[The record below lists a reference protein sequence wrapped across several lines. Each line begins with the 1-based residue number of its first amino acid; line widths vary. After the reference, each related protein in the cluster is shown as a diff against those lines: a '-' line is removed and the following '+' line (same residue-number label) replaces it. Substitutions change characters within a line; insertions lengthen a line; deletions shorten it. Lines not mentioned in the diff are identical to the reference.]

1 MANQWLV
8 HATGAVPAD
17 PAARPWWDG
26 VRRRT
31 FALAMPG
38 VLALDLLLGFSALM
52 LAYAA
57 RFVWKNVMGV
67 AIAPPVLPYVWG
79 SLAISAV
86 WVLAMA
92 LAGMYRDRRGAG
104 HFEDVVL
111 LTVALAL
118 GTLLVLAASFFYRDF
133 SFSRIWVVMGTTVA
147 WLMLAAGHVVAR
159 KAYRALMRRGWGSLN
174 TLVVGCNS
182 LAETVG
188 TRLYRHPELGHRL
201 VGFVPG
207 PADDVAGDR
216 WTFPA
221 WNRAEG
227 QLAGWGHV
235 LGTMEDLG
243 TVVVRHHI
251 DEVVFALPGAS
262 FRDLFAWMAT
272 CSVVV
277 PGIRFR
283 IVPDLTELVTAKLVI
298 GELDGVPTLE
308 IRDVPLRKWHHRFV
322 KRTTD
327 VVLSGSALIV
337 LAPLFGLLA
346 LLVRLTPGPVFY
358 AQERMGRDG
367 RLFPIYKF
375 RSMRTDSEDATGPV
389 WARPEDDRVTRV
401 GRVLRRFSLDELP
414 QLWNVLRGDMSL
426 VGPRPERPYFVDR
439 FRQEIPKY
447 MDRHLV
453 RSGLTGWA
461 QINGLRGEEGSIEER
476 TRYDIYYVENW
487 SWLFD
492 LKIMLRT
499 LYEVVAHKAY

>member
-1 MANQWLV
+1 MAHQWLV
-8 HATGAVPAD
+8 HATGAVPTA
-17 PAARPWWDG
+17 PVARPWWDG

-31 FALAMPG
+31 FAWALPG
-38 VLALDLLLGFSALM
+38 VLAMDLLLGFGALM
-52 LAYAA
+52 LAYGA
-57 RFVWKNVMGV
+57 RFIWKIVWGV
-67 AIAPPVLPYVWG
+67 PIAPPIEPYLWG
-79 SLAISAV
+79 SLAVSAV
-86 WVLAMA
+86 WMVAMA
-92 LAGMYRDRRGAG
+92 LGGMYRDRRGAG

-111 LTVALAL
+111 LSVALTL
-118 GTLLVLAASFFYRDF
+118 GTLLILAASFFYRDF

-147 WLMLAAGHVVAR
+147 WVVLAAWHAVAR
-159 KAYRALMRRGWGSLN
+159 RAYRFLMRRGWGAMN

-207 PADDVAGDR
+207 PEDAIEGDR

-221 WNRAEG
+221 WNRTGGE
-227 QLAGWGHV
+227 QAGWGHI
-235 LGTMEDLG
+235 LGPMEQLG
-243 TVVVRHHI
+243 LVVARHRI

-262 FRDLFAWMAT
+262 FRDLFGWMAQ
-272 CSVVV
+272 CSVVE
-277 PGIRFR
+277 PTIRFR

-327 VVLSGSALIV
+327 IVLSASAL
-337 LAPLFGLLA
+337 LLLSPLFLLLA
-346 LLVRLTPGPVFY
+346 TLVKLTPGPIFY

-367 RLFPIYKF
+367 RLFSIYKF
-375 RSMRTDSEDATGPV
+375 RSMRMDSEDRTGPV
-389 WARPEDDRVTRV
+389 WARPDDNRVTRV